1 MNWLFIG
8 TLLGSI
14 VTSGH
19 DTKEACEGRKAV
31 LQEKGVVGQC
41 HQAQQATTGNLILS
55 PNGSTLGKMCSFGN
69 TVWPC

>member
-19 DTKEACEGRKAV
+19 DTKEACEGRKV
-31 LQEKGVVGQC
+31 ILQEKGVAGQC
-41 HQAQQATTGNLILS
+41 VGDSRGLTSGTSIL
-55 PNGSTLGKMCSFGN
+55 PRYCTFGN
-69 TVWPC
+69 TVGPC